1 MDTPT
6 SVKLS
11 SDNQK
16 YQQVS
21 RVFTLASDLPG
32 LDQVRMLYAAAGNTV
47 LESRLATQT
56 ILRPFAFAS

>member
-6 SVKLS
+6 SVKLN
-11 SDNQK
+11 SDNQQ

-21 RVFTLASDLPG
+21 RIFTLASELPV
-32 LDQVRMLYAAAGNTV
+32 LDQLRVLYAAAGNTV
-47 LESRLATQT
+47 LESRLATRT